1 MGKRGEIYIWE
12 KGGKLCLAV
21 PACPPT
27 RNHKFKVFSLL
38 AAAKG
43 EEEEE
48 EEIAAF
54 SILFFSL
61 LFLPSLLQLCNEW
74 GRGGGVVERRR
85 EEAYMQNS
93 LCGSLVTWGGEKEE
107 DQGSGKT

>member
-12 KGGKLCLAV
+12 KGEKLCLTV
-21 PACPPT
+21 PTCPPT
-27 RNHKFKVFSLL
+27 RNLKFKVFSLL

-48 EEIAAF
+48 EIAAF
-54 SILFFSL
+54 SILFSL

-74 GRGGGVVERRR
+74 GRGGGGVERRR